1 MAGFAIVIWFINWDS
16 KRSARL
22 RKEQEERE
30 RAEAE
35 RKKREHEAQME
46 KARRLVALSEVMKQA
61 KMMGDTDTYDAA
73 MNLTYDGNLPDLR
86 DDGAW
91 TSIYDDLR
99 ILKISGMSYRGDLSA
114 YVGQFKGVLVPEPT
128 NNYDPFAIMVKV
140 EDGKHVGYIKEDQTG
155 IVRWLVGAEQP
166 LGENEPTI
174 FNPYRVEGCID
185 EREDEYGRKYYDGC
199 VYVRK
204 KKMIAVTEL
213 RHTVTEGGR
222 DAALFFLLL

>member
-1 MAGFAIVIWFINWDS
+1 MNDIVALLITVAGFAIVILLINWDS
-16 KRSARL
+16 KRSAWL

-30 RAEAE
+30 REEAE
-35 RKKREHEAQME
+35 TKQRENEALME
-46 KARRLVALSEVMKQA
+46 KTRRLVALTEVINQS
-61 KMMGDTDTYDAA
+61 KMMGDTATYDAA
-73 MNLTYDGNLPDLR
+73 MKLAYDGNLPEQR
-86 DDGAW
+86 EDGAW

-99 ILKISGMSYRGDLSA
+99 ILKIAGMNYRGDLSA

-155 IVRWLVGAEQP
+155 IVRWLLGVEQP

-174 FNPYRVEGCID
+174 FKPYRVEGCID

-204 KKMIAVTEL
+204 KK
-213 RHTVTEGGR
+213 
-222 DAALFFLLL
+222 